1 MKELVLSGPCDPRD
15 AVPPPPEGAP
25 PASLRARRGKLRT
38 GPGEQGRPRCSAA
51 KPSCR
56 SRGPRKQRR
65 RPRSHHHGPW
75 VWVSTDICVLH
86 PPLPLPRPASG
97 ALPGTASL
105 WPLEPQGR
113 TARWLRWPW
122 PRGGTSAGQH
132 WRGPLGHGLFL
143 PTPPS
148 GFSVVPCS
156 SAQHSSHTDGWP
168 SV

>member
-1 MKELVLSGPCDPRD
+1 MFCSKSLMSLKRAQE
-15 AVPPPPEGAP
+15 AAAP
-25 PASLRARRGKLRT
+25 AGH
-38 GPGEQGRPRCSAA
+38 AA
-51 KPSCR
+51 TD
-56 SRGPRKQRR
+56 
-65 RPRSHHHGPW
+65 HGPW
-75 VWVSTDICVLH
+75 VWVSTDMCILH
-86 PPLPLPRPASG
+86 PPLPLPRPAPG

-105 WPLEPQGR
+105 WPLEPQRR

-143 PTPPS
+143 PTPPP